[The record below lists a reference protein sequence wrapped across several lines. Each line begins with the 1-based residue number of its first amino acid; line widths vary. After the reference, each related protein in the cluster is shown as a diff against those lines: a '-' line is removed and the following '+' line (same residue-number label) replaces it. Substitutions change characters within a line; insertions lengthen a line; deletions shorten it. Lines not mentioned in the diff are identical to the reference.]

1 MSLLVVGSVAY
12 DSVTTKYGSRTNALG
27 GSGMYFSLS
36 SSFFS
41 EVSLVA
47 VVGDDFSQAHKDLL
61 SGFKID
67 LSGLDTAE
75 GNTFRWEGIYDAD
88 DVNNRDTIKTELN
101 VFDNFCPNLHG
112 SHRKSEYLFLAN
124 IDPKLQLDIL
134 KQMDPRP
141 RLVALDTMDFWIA
154 NHSLQLT
161 EIIKTVDVLF
171 MDQEELKSFTV
182 QDSILSG
189 VKKIQE
195 IGPKIIVVKKGEHG
209 VLLFNNDDIFSV
221 PAFPLLNVL
230 DPTGAGDSFAGGFMG
245 YIANT
250 GDLSPDGLRRA
261 TVTGSVM
268 GSFAVQE
275 FSVERLLKLRQEEI
289 DERFRQMVVLTKFVP
304 LRRTETLPSNRLPR

>member
-1 MSLLVVGSVAY
+1 
-12 DSVTTKYGSRTNALG
+12 
-27 GSGMYFSLS
+27 MYFSLS
-36 SSFFS
+36 SSFFN

-75 GNTFRWEGIYDAD
+75 GNTFRWEGIYDGD

-101 VFDNFCPNLHG
+101 VFANFCPKLHG

-141 RLVALDTMDFWIA
+141 RLVALDTMDFWID

-161 EIIKTVDVLF
+161 EIIKTVDILF

-182 QDSILSG
+182 QDNILSG

-289 DERFRQMVVLTKFVP
+289 DERFRQMVVLTKFIP
-304 LRRTETLPSNRLPR
+304 LRRTETLPSNRLTR